1 MNGKGEVQMKR
12 NDLTKRRNGLRL
24 KEKGLRRFSPL
35 LLALVGLLP
44 LAAWGQ
50 ELCGRVV
57 DADTKEALAGA
68 TVEAEGTTARALT
81 AADGSFR
88 LTGLERERRYVVAVK
103 CLAYKTARLADVA
116 ASDAAG
122 AAPLVVALQPNEQT
136 AGEATVTEMARLSTE
151 LAMITKS
158 KEAPVIVSNISAGEI
173 RRAQDSNAGE
183 VMRRVPGV
191 SLIDDKFVMV
201 RGLAQRYNNVWMNGS
216 AVPSSEADT
225 RAFSFDMLPAGQV
238 ENLTIVKT
246 PAAEYPADYTGGF
259 ILIQTK
265 EIPAG
270 NSLHVTAGANWNSR
284 TVFQSFSAT
293 KASSTDWLGF
303 DGGLRS
309 LHGGMGATLQSLGH
323 NSGGNTMYDLAGN
336 HLSND
341 WGVRR
346 RHPWGDV
353 SLGADWS
360 HGWRLRGAKLG
371 LTAALNYT
379 NEYRTCRNMTNN
391 FYDAY
396 DVSNDRPNPLRLSTD
411 DQYNHNARLGVMVN
425 TTLLSANAHHKL
437 QFKHILNQIGNARY
451 TRRWGTSA
459 QSEPERSAEYYYRSR
474 TTYAGQLAGRHALG
488 KTQTLDWGAGYAYA
502 NRRLPDRRKY
512 ILYNESPAESDAY
525 VWLYQNDVSRE
536 WTSLDEH
543 IGSLQ
548 VNDEW
553 CPTLGTWQPRF
564 KAGVYGEYRSR
575 QYLTRS
581 FFYWYNASNA
591 LPAGFRAMDIPT
603 LLSDGSNFG
612 ADKLYLLEDVNKTN
626 DYKGHNTLGAAYV
639 QASLPL
645 GRLRALI
652 GLRYEWNQMELITN
666 TRQDVSSPKS
676 HYYRGGNLF
685 PSLNLTFQAAAR
697 HQLRLAYGRSINRP
711 EFREV
716 APAVYYDFD
725 LASDVQ
731 GNYDLKDCHVDN
743 IDLRWEWYPAEGELL
758 SVAAFYK
765 HFDRPIEWTYTMAGG
780 TDVVYSY
787 KNARAARNVGLE
799 VDIRKRLD
807 FLGLRDF
814 SWSFNG
820 ALIHSRVSFE
830 AGSQEYDRA
839 MQGQSPYLV
848 NTGLFYQPARL
859 GLDVSLLYNRIG
871 KRIVGVGRTEGG
883 GSGTNV
889 RVPDSYEMPRD
900 VLDLSLAKRFGA
912 HWELKLTVRDLLGE
926 AVTYKQFSDVSL
938 PDGTRRKVHQVTR
951 KYRPGQNLR
960 IALTWKL

>member
-1 MNGKGEVQMKR
+1 MRENE
-12 NDLTKRRNGLRL
+12 LTKP
-24 KEKGLRRFSPL
+24 KKGLRAAAAL
-35 LLALVGLLP
+35 LLGLACWLP
-44 LAAWGQ
+44 GTARGQ
-50 ELCGRVV
+50 EIRGRVV
-57 DADTKEALAGA
+57 DADTEEGLAGA
-68 TVEAEGTTARALT
+68 TVVAEDTPQRALT
-81 AADGSFR
+81 GADGSFR
-88 LTGLERERRYVVAVK
+88 LTGLERGRTYTLVVK
-103 CLAYKTARLADVA
+103 CLAYKPGRVADVP
-116 ASDAAG
+116 ASAAG
-122 AAPLVVALQPNEQT
+122 GGTPLTVALQPNEQT

-151 LAMITKS
+151 LSMITKS

-191 SLIDDKFVMV
+191 SLIDEKFVMV
-201 RGLAQRYNNVWMNGS
+201 RGLSQRYNNVWMNGS
-216 AVPSSEADT
+216 AVASSEADT
-225 RAFSFDMLPAGQV
+225 RAFSFDMLPAGQL

-259 ILIQTK
+259 ILVQTK
-265 EIPAG
+265 EIPAA
-270 NSLHVTAGANWNSR
+270 NSLHLTAGANWNSR
-284 TVFQSFSAT
+284 TAFQAFYAT
-293 KASSTDWLGF
+293 KSSATDWLGF

-309 LHGGMGATLQSLGH
+309 LCGGMGATLQSLGQ

-336 HLSND
+336 HLTND

-346 RHPWGDV
+346 RHPWGDA

-360 HGWRLRGAKLG
+360 RGWRLGGAKLG
-371 LTAALNYT
+371 LVAALNYT
-379 NEYRTCRNMTNN
+379 NEYRTYRNMTNN

-396 DVSNDRPNPLRLSTD
+396 DVLNDRPNPLRLSTD
-411 DQYNHNARLGVMVN
+411 DQYNHNVRLGAMVN
-425 TTLLSANAHHKL
+425 TTLLSAGGRHKV
-437 QFKHILNQIGNARY
+437 QFKNILNQIGNARY
-451 TRRWGTSA
+451 TRRAGMSA

-474 TTYAGQLAGRHALG
+474 TTYNGQFAGRHAL
-488 KTQTLDWGAGYAYA
+488 TTTNTLDWGAGYAYA

-512 ILYNESPAESDAY
+512 ILYNESPSESDAY

-548 VNDEW
+548 LNDEW
-553 CPTLGTWQPRF
+553 QPRLGTWRPRF

-575 QYLTRS
+575 QYRTRN
-581 FFYWYNASNA
+581 FFYWYNAANA

-603 LLSDGSNFG
+603 LLSDAANFG

-626 DYKGHNTLGAAYV
+626 DYKGRNTLGAAYV
-639 QASLPL
+639 QAHLPL
-645 GRLRALI
+645 GRLTALA

-666 TRQDVSSPKS
+666 TRQDVTSPKS

-685 PSLNLTFQAAAR
+685 PSLNLTFRAAAR

-716 APAVYYDFD
+716 SPAVYYDFD

-731 GNYDLKDCHVDN
+731 GNYDLQDCHVDN
-743 IDLRWEWYPAEGELL
+743 VDLRWEWYPAEGELL

-765 HFDRPIEWTYTMAGG
+765 HFDKPIEWTYTMAGG

-787 KNARAARNVGLE
+787 KNARAARNVGIE

-807 FLGLRDF
+807 FLGLPDL

-820 ALIHSRVSFE
+820 ALIHSRVSFP

-848 NTGLFYQPARL
+848 NTGLFYQPKRW
-859 GLDVSLLYNRIG
+859 GLDLALLYNRIG

-900 VLDLSLAKRFGA
+900 VLDLSVAKRFGA

-938 PDGTRRKVHQVTR
+938 PDGTQRKVHQVTR
-951 KYRPGQNLR
+951 KYRPGQNVRL
-960 IALTWKL
+960 ALTWKL